1 MQPSFTYPFLCRYDP
16 LLGVSHLFPVERAA
30 HAEKL
35 EADGWLSY
43 RTAQLKYGVVLM
55 TFLAKLLSGIETLE
69 DCFVLLFPGD
79 ESKFTELI
87 HAILF
92 VDVGRFKTRS
102 ITVKE
107 YLKNVGIHHTKNKEA
122 GQVQRQ
128 HDLAE
133 TS

>member
-1 MQPSFTYPFLCRYDP
+1 MERPS
-16 LLGVSHLFPVERAA
+16 

-35 EADGWLSY
+35 EKEGWLSY

-55 TFLAKLLSGIETLE
+55 TFLAKLLSGIETLQ

-87 HAILF
+87 HAIMF
-92 VDVGRFKTRS
+92 IDVGRFTTRS

-107 YLKNVGIHHTKNKEA
+107 YLKNVGIHHTKSKKA
-122 GQVQRQ
+122 GEVQRQ

-133 TS
+133 TSYVSQHGRYTC